1 MARIVN
7 KKDLSEILGIS
18 ERTLT
23 EHQKS
28 GLPILFDGVRG
39 SENQYN
45 TADVITWL
53 IERAI
58 NGKRETSR
66 DRLDRVRADRE
77 EIGLA
82 KDLGELIP
90 AAELEDAFSSKV
102 IAVKN
107 LLLQGDAKLKT
118 ELDALYDI
126 DIDIELLN
134 DNTRNI
140 LTQLSEDAGHVR

>member
-23 EHQKS
+23 EHQKA
-28 GLPILFDGVRG
+28 GLPILVDGVRG
-39 SENQYN
+39 SENQYD

-82 KDLGELIP
+82 KDLDELIP
-90 AAELEDAFSSKV
+90 AAELEDAFSAKV

-118 ELDALYDI
+118 ELDALHDI
-126 DIDIELLN
+126 NIDIEFLN

>member
-7 KKDLSEILGIS
+7 KKELSEILGIS

-23 EHQKS
+23 EHQKA
-28 GLPILFDGVRG
+28 GLPILVDGVRG

-90 AAELEDAFSSKV
+90 AAELEDAFTSKV

-118 ELDALYDI
+118 ELDALYNI
-126 DIDIELLN
+126 EIDIELLN

-140 LTQLSEDAGHVR
+140 LTQLSEDAGHIR

>member
-1 MARIVN
+1 LARIVN